1 MGFLLLVKYLV
12 FGLIAGAA
20 GLVDLGLFVLVLL
33 RIGTQFFAQAV
44 VVGEP
49 QFSILQY
56 YGAAVTKNK
65 IKYRQNRWRWKE
77 ILSISLVLVEGSY
90 SGCEQFNW
98 ICPVTANKPRKPA
111 RITHWNW
118 TVEVDIV
125 VGQTFS
131 TTETKKG
138 KSAPTVAEG
147 VNYLTCLYLE
157 KENTNICVGNSTQTP
172 HLPLPHNRP
181 HIL

>member
-33 RIGTQFFAQAV
+33 RIGTQFFGQAV

-65 IKYRQNRWRWKE
+65 IKYRQNR
-77 ILSISLVLVEGSY
+77 
-90 SGCEQFNW
+90 
-98 ICPVTANKPRKPA
+98 
-111 RITHWNW
+111 
-118 TVEVDIV
+118 
-125 VGQTFS
+125 
-131 TTETKKG
+131 
-138 KSAPTVAEG
+138 
-147 VNYLTCLYLE
+147 
-157 KENTNICVGNSTQTP
+157 
-172 HLPLPHNRP
+172 
-181 HIL
+181 